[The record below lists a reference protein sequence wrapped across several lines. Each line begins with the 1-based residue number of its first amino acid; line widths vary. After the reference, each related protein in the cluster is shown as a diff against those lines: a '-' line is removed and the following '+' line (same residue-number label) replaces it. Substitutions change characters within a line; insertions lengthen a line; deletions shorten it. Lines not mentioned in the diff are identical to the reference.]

1 MTSPARRPAAP
12 PTKAQRGG
20 AGTEAPHPGEAGGT
34 ARPGKAPRP
43 MGRPAADQGRRNAYW
58 LIQVGADS
66 GPAVV
71 RLADGRGVLPVFG
84 FGEEAGLF
92 ARFARGGTR
101 GVRRIGA
108 DGLASLLCGP
118 LGGVELV
125 ALDPLS
131 DSEADVLEGSVSLT
145 RQRFLEFL
153 PGPGNRPDPGGPA
166 GSAPGGSAPGGSDR
180 SIP

>member
-1 MTSPARRPAAP
+1 MTRSAKRPAAP
-12 PTKAQRGG
+12 PTKPQRGG
-20 AGTEAPHPGEAGGT
+20 SGTGPSRPDEAEGA

-43 MGRPAADQGRRNAYW
+43 TGRPAADPGRPNAYW
-58 LIQVGADS
+58 LIPVGADS
-66 GPAVV
+66 GPAMV

-84 FGEEAGLF
+84 FEAEAGLF
-92 ARFARGGTR
+92 ARLARRGAR

-108 DGLASLLCGP
+108 DGLVSLLCGP

-131 DSEADVLEGSVSLT
+131 DAEADVLEGSVSLA

-153 PGPGNRPDPGGPA
+153 LGPGNRPDVRGPA
-166 GSAPGGSAPGGSDR
+166 GSAPAGSDR

>member
-1 MTSPARRPAAP
+1 MTSSAKRPAAP

-20 AGTEAPHPGEAGGT
+20 AGTGPLRPDEAEGT

-43 MGRPAADQGRRNAYW
+43 MGRPAADPGQRSAYW
-58 LIQVGADS
+58 LVQVGADS
-66 GPAVV
+66 GPTIVT
-71 RLADGRGVLPVFG
+71 LADGRGVLPVFG

-92 ARFARGGTR
+92 ARLARGGAR

-108 DGLASLLCGP
+108 EGLVSLLCGP

-153 PGPGNRPDPGGPA
+153 LGQGNRPDPGGPA
-166 GSAPGGSAPGGSDR
+166 GSAPDGSDR